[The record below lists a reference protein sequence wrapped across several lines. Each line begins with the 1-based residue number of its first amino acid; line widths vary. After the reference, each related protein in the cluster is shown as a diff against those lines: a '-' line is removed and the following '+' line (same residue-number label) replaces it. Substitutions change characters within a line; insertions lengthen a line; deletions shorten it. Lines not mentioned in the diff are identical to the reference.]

1 MRVEVQLLGWTA
13 SALLIATIGAQLHR
27 QWRSQSIQG
36 VSLWLY
42 VGQFTAS
49 VSLGVYSVLTR
60 QWVFVVL
67 NFVLA
72 LAAILGAGMW
82 LSLRNR
88 NRSGGESPQG

>member
-1 MRVEVQLLGWTA
+1 MRVEVQLLGWGA

-27 QWRSQSIQG
+27 QWQSKSIQG

-42 VGQFTAS
+42 LGQFSAS
-49 VSLGVYSVLTR
+49 TGLGVYSLLTR

-67 NFVLA
+67 NSVLA

-82 LSLRNR
+82 LSLRHR
-88 NRSGGESPQG
+88 NR